1 MKTLLCFGDSNTW
14 GYDPATES
22 RLDVHTRWAGV
33 LRDTLGA
40 DWWVIEEGLNG
51 RTTVHDDPVEQ
62 DGRSGLTYLTP
73 CLHSHKPL
81 DLVIIMLGTNDLKPR
96 FHVPAIDIAS
106 GVGRL
111 VQIAQH
117 SQTGRDNTNPDVLLI
132 CPPPTVSL
140 ESSRFVEMFAGAYEK
155 SRLLAPHYRTVAE
168 ELGCHFINAGD
179 VIVSSPL
186 DGIHFEANEHRKLG
200 EHIAAY
206 VRQHFG

>member
-22 RLDVHTRWAGV
+22 RFDIHTRWAGV

-51 RTTVHDDPVEQ
+51 RTTVHDDPSEQ

-106 GVGRL
+106 GVARL
-111 VQIAQH
+111 VDLTQK
-117 SQTGRDNTNPDVLLI
+117 SQTGRDDASPPVLLI
-132 CPPPTVSL
+132 CPPPTAPL
-140 ESSRFVEMFAGAYEK
+140 EGTWVAEMFAGAYEK
-155 SRLLAPHYRTVAE
+155 SRQLAPHYRTVAE
-168 ELGCHFINAGD
+168 ETGCHFINAGD

-186 DGIHFEANEHRKLG
+186 DAIHFEASEHHKLG

-206 VRQHFG
+206 VKAHF